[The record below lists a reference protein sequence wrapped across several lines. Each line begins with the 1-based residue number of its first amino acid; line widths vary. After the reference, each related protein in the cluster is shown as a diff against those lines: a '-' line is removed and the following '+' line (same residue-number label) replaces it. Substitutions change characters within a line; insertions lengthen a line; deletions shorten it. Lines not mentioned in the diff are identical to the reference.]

1 MFKSKP
7 TLLAIAIG
15 LAGSI
20 GILGLTGCQDDDT
33 KYVFVER
40 PTPPTVSPE
49 IPEDGADIVI
59 DNSLLKY
66 VNPMIGT
73 AASGHTF
80 PGAVVPSGMVQLSPD
95 TFKGT
100 GDGTEAGHN
109 PWHSA
114 SGYWDASDYK
124 NGIIVDSEIN
134 LYGFSHTH
142 LSGTGATDM
151 GDILVL
157 PYSDDRFK
165 ENNTFDKA
173 NEKASAGYYSVV
185 LNEGQIK
192 AELTTT
198 TRVGVH
204 RYTFGQEAD
213 RKIKLDLAHTLA
225 ANNGE
230 SVQNRVELVDEYTIR
245 GRRKSTGWFQGQ
257 EIFFYAKFSQ
267 PVAKAMIARDGGEAA
282 AMAMGAVYGSINN
295 PNKEQVVYLDFG
307 KGDTPIEM
315 RIALSPVS
323 WEGAERNL
331 VAEAP
336 VYDFEQTKKAAE
348 EKWAK
353 ELSTIKVEGG
363 TETEKTNFYT
373 AIYHALIAPA
383 VFQDVD
389 GAYRDML
396 GVQRQADETTN
407 YTIYSTWDSFRA
419 VHPLLTIIKPNRATE
434 YVLDLLRKS
443 DEFGLLPKWEGGG
456 KETGTMIGYPA
467 AAIVADAVTKGLGID
482 AQRAFDASKKSA
494 YYTPY
499 DYPQIPDH
507 TLQAVMAGQL
517 SYYQNDKCVGLPN
530 WNSVSYGLEFSY
542 YDWTIGEMAK
552 AAGDSEGYKEFNERA
567 YYALNHWDQEAGF
580 FVPVKLDTCE
590 KEFASADFNPYNS
603 DAYWYTEGNAWQ
615 WQWTFM
621 QDLDKLTEIMGGT
634 EGFNQKLNNLFNAD
648 SNVGEHHQDMTGF
661 IGQYIHGNEPSHH
674 VIYLYNRTAEPWK
687 AQEYLDRVYREF
699 YTPTPDGI
707 IGNEDVGQM
716 SSWYIMSAL
725 GFYQIT
731 PADPTYTIGRPIFDK
746 AIVNIGEGTFTITA
760 DNNSPEHKYVKS
772 VTING
777 KPLDIYN
784 TFEHTEI
791 KAGGHLHFV
800 MTANKAE
807 AMPANIE

>member
-1 MFKSKP
+1 MKFKP
-7 TLLAIAIG
+7 TLMAAAVAIG
-15 LAGSI
+15 VMT
-20 GILGLTGCQDDDT
+20 LTGCDDET
-33 KYVFVER
+33 IVYNVTGPEEVI
-40 PTPPTVSPE
+40 PPVVQ
-49 IPEDGADIVI
+49 PEDGKDIVI
-59 DNSLLKY
+59 DRSLLKY

-100 GDGTEAGHN
+100 EQGTEAGQN

-114 SGYWDASDYK
+114 SGYWDSSDYTE
-124 NGIIVDSEIN
+124 GGVIVDQDIN
-134 LYGFSHTH
+134 IYGFSHTH

-157 PYSDDRFK
+157 PYSDDQHS
-165 ENNTFDKA
+165 ENNDFDKI
-173 NEKASAGYYSVV
+173 NEKASAGYYSVI

-198 TRVGVH
+198 TRVGLH
-204 RYTFGQEAD
+204 RYTYAEGAN
-213 RKIKLDLAHTLA
+213 RKIKLDLSHTLA

-230 SVQNRVELVDEYTIR
+230 SLQNRVELVDEYTIR

-257 EIFFYAKFSQ
+257 DIFFYAKFNQ
-267 PVAKAMIARDGGEAA
+267 PVVSAMIARDGGEAKN
-282 AMAMGAVYGSINN
+282 MVTGAVYGSINA
-295 PNKEQVVYLDFG
+295 PNKEQITYLDFG
-307 KGDTPIEM
+307 KGEGPVEM
-315 RIALSPVS
+315 RVALSPVS

-331 VAEAP
+331 MAEAP
-336 VYDFEQTKKAAE
+336 SYNFEQAKFDAE
-348 EKWAK
+348 DKWAK

-363 TETEKTNFYT
+363 SENEKTNFYT
-373 AIYHALIAPA
+373 AIYHSLIAPA

-396 GVQRQADETTN
+396 GVERQADSTQN

-419 VHPLLTIIKPNRATE
+419 VHPLLTIIKPLRATE
-434 YVLDLLRKS
+434 YVKDLLRKS

-456 KETGTMIGYPA
+456 KETGTMIGYPST
-467 AAIVADAVTKGLGID
+467 AIVGDAVVKGLDID
-482 AQRAFDASKKSA
+482 PVRALEASKKSA

-517 SYYQNDKCVGLPN
+517 SYYQNDKCVGVPN
-530 WNSVSYGLEFSY
+530 WNSVSYALEFSY
-542 YDWTIGEMAK
+542 YDWTIAEMARV
-552 AAGDSEGYKEFNERA
+552 AGDMDAYSEFNERA
-567 YYALNHWDQEAGF
+567 YYSLNHWDTEAGF

-590 KEFASADFNPYNS
+590 KEIPSSEFNPYS
-603 DAYWYTEGNAWQ
+603 ADAYWYTEGNAWQ

-634 EGFNQKLNNLFNAD
+634 EGFNQKLNALFTAD
-648 SNVGEHHQDMTGF
+648 SSGGESHQDMTGY

-674 VIYLYNRTAEPWK
+674 VIYLYNRTEESWK
-687 AQEYLDRVYREF
+687 AQEYLDQVYNEF
-699 YTPTPDGI
+699 YKPTPDGI

-716 SSWYIMSAL
+716 SAWYIMSAM
-725 GFYQIT
+725 GFYQVT
-731 PADPTYTIGRPIFDK
+731 PVDPTYTIGRPIFDK
-746 AIVNIGEGTFTITA
+746 VEMSIGRGKFTVTA
-760 DNNSPEHKYVKS
+760 ENNSAENKYVKS

-777 KPLDIYN
+777 KPLDVFN
-784 TFEHTEI
+784 TFEHSEF
-791 KAGGHLHFV
+791 KDGGNLHFV
-800 MTANKAE
+800 MTGNKAE
-807 AMPANIE
+807 AMSANIR